1 MMMNGSR
8 LLPRRPFTH
17 VAVQLLWWTWGQFKR
32 HRIHQGGAL
41 SGKWL
46 CGGKLTPATAVKV
59 VVTGGSLSADVKR
72 WKLPR
77 ESDGE
82 DKRSREIGAGKWALR
97 VLLTWEHA
105 GILPNQSN
113 PPKLTLLVRHP
124 AVPPLNP
131 CAPHPWLSP
140 EGAPKRESVVWRF
153 FLTDTLKIALMVLHT
168 VHFSLN

>member
-59 VVTGGSLSADVKR
+59 VVTSGSLSADVKR

-82 DKRSREIGAGKWALR
+82 DKHYGEIGARKWALR
-97 VLLTWEHA
+97 MLLTWEHA

-113 PPKLTLLVRHP
+113 PPKLTLLVRHSTVEP
-124 AVPPLNP
+124 LCPPP
-131 CAPHPWLSP
+131 VAQPWGSP
-140 EGAPKRESVVWRF
+140 QERSCGLEVLLDRHSQNYSNGFAYS
-153 FLTDTLKIALMVLHT
+153 AL
-168 VHFSLN
+168 